1 MTKLRQRMIEDMQL
15 RNLAAATQRN
25 YILHVARFAR
35 FYNLS
40 PEHLDLED
48 IRQFHLHLLNDA
60 HLSPEAV
67 NQSVSALKFLYIK
80 VLEMPWSEDH
90 FPRAKR
96 PHKLP
101 VVLSPEEVSAFF
113 DHVPS
118 LRYRAALMT
127 CYGAGL
133 RVSEAVA
140 LKVGDIDSQRMLL
153 RIEQGK
159 GRKDRYAML
168 SERLLKVLRIWWRAA
183 RPEGYLFPGW
193 RTGKHMSS
201 ESLQTA
207 CREAARRA
215 GIAKRVTVHTL
226 APQLRHAHAGKRHRR
241 AHHPGA
247 ARPQLHRNH
256 GLLHGGLEPSD
267 QPHPEPAGQA
277 GRQAGAAQRPVPS
290 LSRADAAAQ
299 PGAGRHLSAS
309 WPRLP

>member
-226 APQLRHAHAGKRHRR
+226 RHSFATHMLENGTDVRIIQALLGHSCIETTAHYTAVSNRLISHTLSPLDKLDAKPARR
-241 AHHPGA
+241 K
-247 ARPQLHRNH
+247 
-256 GLLHGGLEPSD
+256 
-267 QPHPEPAGQA
+267 GQ
-277 GRQAGAAQRPVPS
+277 
-290 LSRADAAAQ
+290 SRA
-299 PGAGRHLSAS
+299 
-309 WPRLP
+309 

>member
-15 RNLAAATQRN
+15 RNMAAATQRN

-40 PEHLDLED
+40 PEQLDLED
-48 IRQFHLHLLNDA
+48 IRQFHLHLLNDV

-67 NQSVSALKFLYIK
+67 NQSVSALKFFYIK
-80 VLEMPWSEDH
+80 VLEMPWSDDH

-101 VVLSPEEVSAFF
+101 VILSPEEVSAFF

-118 LRYRAALMT
+118 LRYRAALMA

-133 RVSEAVA
+133 RVSEAGA

-153 RIEQGK
+153 RVEQGK

-183 RPEGYLFPGW
+183 RPKGYLFPGW

-226 APQLRHAHAGKRHRR
+226 RHSFATHMLENGTDVRIIQALLGHSRIDTTAHYTAVSNRLISHTLSPLDKLDAKPAPRQGKRR
-241 AHHPGA
+241 A
-247 ARPQLHRNH
+247 
-256 GLLHGGLEPSD
+256 
-267 QPHPEPAGQA
+267 
-277 GRQAGAAQRPVPS
+277 
-290 LSRADAAAQ
+290 
-299 PGAGRHLSAS
+299 
-309 WPRLP
+309 

>member
-226 APQLRHAHAGKRHRR
+226 RHSFATHMLENGTDVRIIQALLGHSCIETTAYYTAVSNRLISHTRSPLDKLDAKPARR
-241 AHHPGA
+241 K
-247 ARPQLHRNH
+247 
-256 GLLHGGLEPSD
+256 
-267 QPHPEPAGQA
+267 GQ
-277 GRQAGAAQRPVPS
+277 
-290 LSRADAAAQ
+290 SRA
-299 PGAGRHLSAS
+299 
-309 WPRLP
+309 

>member
-15 RNLAAATQRN
+15 LNMAAATQRN

-48 IRQFHLHLLNDA
+48 IRQFHLHLLNDV

-80 VLEMPWSEDH
+80 VLEMPWGDDY

-101 VVLSPEEVSAFF
+101 VILSPEEVSAFF

-118 LRYRAALMT
+118 LRYRAALMA

-140 LKVGDIDSQRMLL
+140 LKVGDIDSQRMLI
-153 RIEQGK
+153 RVEQGK

-193 RTGKHMSS
+193 RSGKHMSS
-201 ESLQTA
+201 QSLQTA

-226 APQLRHAHAGKRHRR
+226 RHSFATHMLENGTDVRIIQALLGHSCIDTTAHYTAVSNRLISHTLSPLDKLDAKPAPRKGKPR
-241 AHHPGA
+241 A
-247 ARPQLHRNH
+247 
-256 GLLHGGLEPSD
+256 
-267 QPHPEPAGQA
+267 
-277 GRQAGAAQRPVPS
+277 
-290 LSRADAAAQ
+290 
-299 PGAGRHLSAS
+299 
-309 WPRLP
+309 